1 MAEKLKFF
9 DLRKKKSF
17 VTDKYKLVTKSG
29 RNFAVAKAPSGCD
42 SYRIVAKPKK
52 K

>member
-9 DLRKKKSF
+9 DLVKKKSF
-17 VTDKYKLVTKSG
+17 TTDKYKLVAKSG
-29 RNFAVAKAPSGCD
+29 RNFAVAKSPSGKE
-42 SYRIVAKPKK
+42 SWRIVAKKK

>member
-1 MAEKLKFF
+1 MERLKFY
-9 DLRKKKSF
+9 DLKKKKSF
-17 VTDKYKLVTKSG
+17 MTDKYKLVTKSG
-29 RNFAVAKAPSGCD
+29 RNFAVAKAPSGVD